1 MFLLG
6 LQNILIDNLFKL
18 YLCKDGAG
26 CDYLFIDVEIVVF
39 ILVILEIYSLDMV
52 AVELFLYF
60 GGCYEDE
67 VAEVLGSLVEGYKN
81 FSFAKGDQSF
91 LFVQFYFQFSY
102 E

>member
-6 LQNILIDNLFKL
+6 LQNVLGDNLFKL

-26 CDYLFIDVEIVVF
+26 GDYLFVDVEVVVF
-39 ILVILEIYSLDMV
+39 VLMVLKVYSLDVV
-52 AVELFLYF
+52 AVELFLHF
-60 GGCYEDE
+60 GGSYEDE
-67 VAEVLGSLVEGYKN
+67 VAEVLSPLVEGYKN